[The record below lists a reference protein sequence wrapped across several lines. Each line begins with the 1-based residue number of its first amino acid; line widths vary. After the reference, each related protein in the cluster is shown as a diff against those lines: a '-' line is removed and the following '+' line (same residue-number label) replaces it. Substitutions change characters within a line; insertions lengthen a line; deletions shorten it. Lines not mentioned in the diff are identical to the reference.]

1 MPAFDY
7 PGHDRFL
14 PYLINRT
21 ATQINRRMFDILDR
35 HGLTL
40 THWRVLAFLS
50 GRDGLNIGELAQ
62 ATMTEQST
70 LSRSL
75 RALEALGYVSR
86 RGGSTDTR
94 IVHVHLEP
102 RGRKVFESMLEP
114 ALELET
120 LYMAGIGDQDRETL
134 RRLLLQVLANCA
146 ANE

>member
-1 MPAFDY
+1 MSTSTY

-21 ATQINRRMFDILDR
+21 ATQINRRMLDILAQ

-50 GRDGLNIGELAQ
+50 GREGLSIGELAQ

-75 RALEALGYVSR
+75 RALEGLGYINR
-86 RGGSTDTR
+86 RGCSTDTR
-94 IVHVHLEP
+94 SVLVHLEP
-102 RGRKVFESMLEP
+102 KGRKAFESMLEP
-114 ALELET
+114 ALELEA
-120 LYMAGIGDQDRETL
+120 LYMQGMSERDRQTL
-134 RRLLLQVLANCA
+134 RKLLLQVLANCGA
-146 ANE
+146 GE

>member
-1 MPAFDY
+1 MPASAY

-21 ATQINRRMFDILDR
+21 ATQINRRLLDILEQ

-50 GRDGLNIGELAQ
+50 RQDDLSIGELAQ

-75 RALEALGYVSR
+75 RSLEERGYVRR
-86 RGGSTDTR
+86 RGSSTDTR
-94 IVHVHLEP
+94 AVHVHLEAK
-102 RGRKVFESMLEP
+102 GRKIFESILDP
-114 ALELET
+114 ALELEAI
-120 LYMAGIGDQDRETL
+120 YMAGISPRDQQTL
-134 RRLLLQVLANCA
+134 RRLLLKVLANCG
-146 ANE
+146 E